1 MVDVWENTFSVSLVG
16 LAVTVTSDVHQ
27 EKDWWRQ
34 FDEEEVDIVKK
45 QSDPSQLRFEEK
57 EMDIWGGTKAD
68 LTMNVATN
76 ILF

>member
-34 FDEEEVDIVKK
+34 FDKEEVDIVKK

-57 EMDIWGGTKAD
+57 EMGIWGGTKAD